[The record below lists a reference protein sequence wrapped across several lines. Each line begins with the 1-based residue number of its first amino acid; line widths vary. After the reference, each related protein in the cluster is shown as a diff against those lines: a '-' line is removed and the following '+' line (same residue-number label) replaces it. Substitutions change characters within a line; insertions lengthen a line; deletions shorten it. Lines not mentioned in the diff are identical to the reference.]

1 MKRAVITS
9 IIILVLI
16 LIGTAVAVFYARGY
30 RFNPDNPNFLQGTGV
45 LVLTSKPDG
54 ARVYINDELRTAT
67 NNTINLSPGTYQ
79 VRIEED
85 GYFPWKKTV
94 EVKEEVVSSANALLF
109 PIAPRLE
116 SITLTGA
123 TNPVLDE
130 TKSLI
135 AYTVSSGSATRNGIY
150 TLDMNARAILPLGGG
165 ETQIANDTIA
175 LLSSSMLTFSPDNTD
190 VLASIPGTLTSSYYL
205 LSARSF
211 NSAAQNITA
220 TINTVRE
227 TWQEQKELRDKQ
239 LINSLPRKI
248 RTVATD
254 LFKSPILSEEED
266 KILYVAS
273 RSATI
278 PILIE
283 PRLPGTNST
292 PERRNIIEGNQYVYD
307 MKEDRN
313 YLIFDAE
320 TEKNP
325 ITYQWHP
332 DSAHLIYVKD
342 AKVNIMEYDGGNVT
356 TVYAGPFENGYVF
369 PWPDGS
375 SIVVL
380 TNLNIPGAPTN
391 LYRISLR

>member
-1 MKRAVITS
+1 MKRVVISS
-9 IIILVLI
+9 IIILLLI
-16 LIGTAVAVFYARGY
+16 LIGTVVAVFYARGY
-30 RFNPDNPNFLQGTGV
+30 RFNPEDPNFLQGTGV
-45 LVLTSKPDG
+45 LVLTSRPDG

-67 NNTINLSPGTYQ
+67 NNTINLSPGTYE

-85 GYFPWKKTV
+85 GYFPWKKTI

-123 TNPVLDE
+123 SNPVLDE

-135 AYTVSSGSATRNGIY
+135 AYTVSSGSAARNGIY

-165 ETQIANDTIA
+165 ETQIANDTLA
-175 LLSSSMLTFSPDNTD
+175 LLSSSMLTFSPNNTQ
-190 VLASIPGTLTSSYYL
+190 VLASIPGQLTSSYFL
-205 LSARSF
+205 LSSRSF
-211 NSAAQNITA
+211 NANPQNVTT
-220 TINTVRE
+220 TIE
-227 TWQEQKELRDKQ
+227 TLQEEWDEQSELRDRQ
-239 LINSLPRKI
+239 LINSLPRKV
-248 RTVATD
+248 RTVAAD
-254 LFKSPILSEEED
+254 LFSNPILSEEED
-266 KILYVAS
+266 KILYTAS
-273 RSATI
+273 KSASI

-292 PERRNIIEGNQYVYD
+292 PEKRNITEGNQYVYD

-313 YLIFDAE
+313 YLVFDS
-320 TEKNP
+320 EKENTP
-325 ITYQWHP
+325 ITFQWHP
-332 DSAHLIYVKD
+332 DSSHLIYVKD
-342 AKVNIMEYDGGNVT
+342 AKVNVMEYDGGNVT
-356 TVYAGPFENGYVF
+356 TVYAGPFENGFVF

-391 LYRISLR
+391 LYRISLK

>member
-9 IIILVLI
+9 IIILLLI
-16 LIGTAVAVFYARGY
+16 LIGTVIAVFYARGY
-30 RFNPDNPNFLQGTGV
+30 RFNPDDPNFLQGTGV

-54 ARVYINDELRTAT
+54 ARVYINDELKTAT
-67 NNTINLSPGTYQ
+67 NNTINLSPGVYDI
-79 VRIEED
+79 RIEED

-94 EVKEEVVSSANALLF
+94 EVKEEVVTQANALLF

-123 TNPVLDE
+123 KHPVLDE

-135 AYTVSSGSATRNGIY
+135 AYTVSSGSAERNGIY

-165 ETQIANDTIA
+165 EVQIASDTKA
-175 LLSSSMLTFSPDNTD
+175 NLSASLLTFSPDNTD
-190 VLASIPGTLTSSYYL
+190 VLASIPAALTSSYYL
-205 LSARSF
+205 LSSRSF
-211 NSAAQNITA
+211 NNNPQNVTTTVA
-220 TINTVRE
+220 TI
-227 TWQEQKELRDKQ
+227 QEDWVAQKELRDNQ
-239 LINSLPRKI
+239 LVNSLPKKI
-248 RTVATD
+248 KSVAKD
-254 LFKSPILSEEED
+254 LFKNPILSPEED

-273 RSATI
+273 RSASI
-278 PILIE
+278 PVLID

-292 PERRNIIEGNQYVYD
+292 PEKRTLIQGNQYVYD

-313 YLIFDAE
+313 YLMFDAE
-320 TEKNP
+320 KEANP

-332 DSAHLIYVKD
+332 DSSHLIYVKD
-342 AKVNIMEYDGGNVT
+342 AKVNIMEYDGGNIT